1 MTTQD
6 YAKMYGLDLPAK
18 VRISKDKTKLCLTD
32 MNEAL
37 IVGQHGELLERR
49 SNPWG
54 QNVCRKKAHCHTG
67 RPGFSRRVGKCKFR
81 WSGNMLQL
89 AM

>member
-1 MTTQD
+1 MTNQN
-6 YAKMYGLDLPAK
+6 YAMMYGLDLPAK

-49 SNPWG
+49 SNPWAKTYAG
-54 QNVCRKKAHCHTG
+54 RKSIATPEDLAFQEG
-67 RPGFSRRVGKCKFR
+67 WEAIG
-81 WSGNMLQL
+81 SGEVEICFN
-89 AM
+89 

>member
-1 MTTQD
+1 MTTEN

-49 SNPWG
+49 GNPWA
-54 QNVCRKKAHCHTG
+54 KKYAG
-67 RPGFSRRVGKCKFR
+67 GKY
-81 WSGNMLQL
+81 SITQEDL
-89 AM
+89 AFQEGWEHISSNKVEICFN

>member
-1 MTTQD
+1 MTTED

-49 SNPWG
+49 SNPWAKTYAG
-54 QNVCRKKAHCHTG
+54 RKSIAT
-67 RPGFSRRVGKCKFR
+67 PED
-81 WSGNMLQL
+81 L
-89 AM
+89 AFQEGWQDISSSKVEIYFN

>member
-1 MTTQD
+1 MNTQD
-6 YAKMYGLDLPAK
+6 YARMYGLDLPAK

-49 SNPWG
+49 NNAWAKTYAG
-54 QNVCRKKAHCHTG
+54 RKSITV
-67 RPGFSRRVGKCKFR
+67 PED
-81 WSGNMLQL
+81 L
-89 AM
+89 AFQEGWETISSDKVEILFN

>member
-49 SNPWG
+49 SNPWAKTYAD
-54 QNVCRKKAHCHTG
+54 RKYIATPEDLAFQEG
-67 RPGFSRRVGKCKFR
+67 WETVS
-81 WSGNMLQL
+81 SGSVEVNFN
-89 AM
+89 

>member
-1 MTTQD
+1 MTTED

-49 SNPWG
+49 SNPWAKTYAG
-54 QNVCRKKAHCHTG
+54 RKSIAT
-67 RPGFSRRVGKCKFR
+67 PED
-81 WSGNMLQL
+81 L
-89 AM
+89 AFQEGWQDISSSKVEVYFN

>member
-37 IVGQHGELLERR
+37 IV
-49 SNPWG
+49 
-54 QNVCRKKAHCHTG
+54 
-67 RPGFSRRVGKCKFR
+67 
-81 WSGNMLQL
+81 
-89 AM
+89 

>member
-1 MTTQD
+1 MTTED
-6 YAKMYGLDLPAK
+6 YAKMYGFDLPAK

-49 SNPWG
+49 SNPWAKTYAG
-54 QNVCRKKAHCHTG
+54 RKSIAT
-67 RPGFSRRVGKCKFR
+67 PED
-81 WSGNMLQL
+81 L
-89 AM
+89 AFQEGWQDISSSKVEIYFN

>member
-6 YAKMYGLDLPAK
+6 YANMYGLDLPAK

-37 IVGQHGELLERR
+37 IVGQHGELLERM
-49 SNPWG
+49 SNPWAKTY
-54 QNVCRKKAHCHTG
+54 RG
-67 RPGFSRRVGKCKFR
+67 RRSELIPEDMAFQEGWETISSSKVEIYF
-81 WSGNMLQL
+81 N
-89 AM
+89 

>member
-49 SNPWG
+49 SNPWAKTYRG
-54 QNVCRKKAHCHTG
+54 RKSDFTPEDLAFQEGWEDTG
-67 RPGFSRRVGKCKFR
+67 ASKVEINF
-81 WSGNMLQL
+81 N
-89 AM
+89 

>member
-37 IVGQHGELLERR
+37 IVGQHGELLERK
-49 SNPWG
+49 SNPWAKTYIG
-54 QNVCRKKAHCHTG
+54 KGKSIITQEDLAFQEDWEDICSNNVEIN
-67 RPGFSRRVGKCKFR
+67 F
-81 WSGNMLQL
+81 N
-89 AM
+89 

>member
-49 SNPWG
+49 SNPWAKTYAG
-54 QNVCRKKAHCHTG
+54 RKYIATPPEEG
-67 RPGFSRRVGKCKFR
+67 WETISSSSVEVNF
-81 WSGNMLQL
+81 N
-89 AM
+89 

>member
-37 IVGQHGELLERR
+37 IVGQHGELLEKK
-49 SNPWG
+49 SNPWAKTF
-54 QNVCRKKAHCHTG
+54 VEKKWCIT
-67 RPGFSRRVGKCKFR
+67 
-81 WSGNMLQL
+81 QEDL
-89 AM
+89 AFQEGWEQISSSKVEVNFN

>member
-6 YAKMYGLDLPAK
+6 YAKMYGLDLPVK

-49 SNPWG
+49 SNPWAKTYAG
-54 QNVCRKKAHCHTG
+54 RKSIAT
-67 RPGFSRRVGKCKFR
+67 PED
-81 WSGNMLQL
+81 L
-89 AM
+89 AFQKDWQDISSSKVEICFN

>member
-49 SNPWG
+49 SNPWAKTYAG
-54 QNVCRKKAHCHTG
+54 KKKSIVTPEDLAFQEG
-67 RPGFSRRVGKCKFR
+67 WEYVDSGKVEICF
-81 WSGNMLQL
+81 N
-89 AM
+89 

>member
-49 SNPWG
+49 SNPWAKTYAG
-54 QNVCRKKAHCHTG
+54 
-67 RPGFSRRVGKCKFR
+67 GKSIATPEDQAFQEG
-81 WSGNMLQL
+81 WETISSGNVEINFN
-89 AM
+89 

>member
-6 YAKMYGLDLPAK
+6 YAKIHGLDLPAK

-49 SNPWG
+49 SNPWAKKY
-54 QNVCRKKAHCHTG
+54 VSPRKYEFTPEELAFQDG
-67 RPGFSRRVGKCKFR
+67 WEYVGSSTVEIYF
-81 WSGNMLQL
+81 N
-89 AM
+89 

>member
-37 IVGQHGELLERR
+37 IVGQHGELLERL
-49 SNPWG
+49 SNPWAKTYAG
-54 QNVCRKKAHCHTG
+54 KKSIATPEDLAFQEGWENVSSDG
-67 RPGFSRRVGKCKFR
+67 VEIYF
-81 WSGNMLQL
+81 N
-89 AM
+89 

>member
-1 MTTQD
+1 MNTQD

-18 VRISKDKTKLCLTD
+18 VRISKDKSKLCLTD

-49 SNPWG
+49 SNPWAKTYAG
-54 QNVCRKKAHCHTG
+54 RKSEFTPEDLAFQEGWENT
-67 RPGFSRRVGKCKFR
+67 SSGKVEINF
-81 WSGNMLQL
+81 N
-89 AM
+89 

>member
-1 MTTQD
+1 MTTQE
-6 YAKMYGLDLPAK
+6 YADMYGLDLPAK

-49 SNPWG
+49 SNPWA
-54 QNVCRKKAHCHTG
+54 KTYI
-67 RPGFSRRVGKCKFR
+67 GKDK
-81 WSGNMLQL
+81 SVITQEDL
-89 AM
+89 AFQEGWEQISSNKVEVNFN